1 MTIDEWHDDH
11 MFDTSKLGPLY
22 EDFSV
27 GATLPAL
34 PAITITESDN
44 AIYRAITGDQHLMA
58 ADRRLAEAVTGSPR
72 GVANPAVAL
81 QYSIGQ
87 TTMAT
92 RQAIANLYYRS
103 VRVLRPVEIGQTLT
117 TTTTVLGLKDSSP
130 KGDQFRGKVW
140 LGIVTESDEGPV
152 VEYERCALVR
162 GRGPGQPGHADDIP
176 GPSDPSPLTDLTALV
191 PDWNLSPLPSTEWD
205 DGDTKTD
212 PLRDHIDM
220 AAPLARLTFNQAAVH
235 RDITLTADGRRL
247 VYGGHVQG
255 LAQASLT
262 RMLPG
267 LAHVVAWDGCDHIGP
282 AFEGDLVE
290 FRHTPVER
298 IAVGAPGSGGSLV
311 RFEVIGTKVAD
322 GNAGPV
328 EPVDILRWTPIVV
341 APM

>member
-1 MTIDEWHDDH
+1 MGV
-11 MFDTSKLGPLY
+11 MFDTSQLGPLY

-27 GATLPAL
+27 GATLPPL
-34 PAITITESDN
+34 PSITLTEADN
-44 AIYRAITGDQHLMA
+44 TIYRAVTGDQHLLS
-58 ADRRLAEAVTGSPR
+58 ADPTLASVVTGR
-72 GVANPAVAL
+72 NTATANPALVM

-103 VRVLRPVEIGQTLT
+103 VRVLRPAYVGETLS
-117 TTTTVLGLKDSSP
+117 TTTTVLGLRDSSP

-140 LGIVTESDEGPV
+140 LGITTASEAGPV

-176 GPSDPSPLTDLTALV
+176 GPSDPTPLDELAGLV
-191 PDWNLSPLPSTEWD
+191 PDWGLTHLPATEWS
-205 DGDTKTD
+205 DGETKTD
-212 PLRDHIDM
+212 PLRDHVDL

-235 RDITLTADGRRL
+235 RDITTTANGRRL

-262 RMLPG
+262 RMVPG
-267 LAHVVAWDGCDHIGP
+267 LAHVVAWDGCDHTGP
-282 AFEGDLVE
+282 AFEGDLIE

-298 IAVGAPGSGGSLV
+298 TPTGTGNGALV
-311 RFEVIGTKVAD
+311 RFDVIGTKVAD
-322 GNAGPV
+322 GESGPCD
-328 EPVDILRWTPIVV
+328 PVDILRWTPIVV
-341 APM
+341 APLS

>member
-1 MTIDEWHDDH
+1 

-27 GATLPAL
+27 GATLPPL
-34 PAITITESDN
+34 PAVTLTEADN
-44 AIYRAITGDQHLMA
+44 TLYRAITGDQHALA
-58 ADRRLAEAVTGSPR
+58 ADATAYRAASGS
-72 GVANPAVAL
+72 GGALANPALVM

-103 VRVLRPVEIGQTLT
+103 VRVLGPVEIGQTLR
-117 TTTTVLGLKDSSP
+117 TTTTVLGLKDSAP

-140 LGIVTESDEGPV
+140 LGITSSTADGPV

-176 GPSDPSPLTDLTALV
+176 GPSEPIPIAELGAHVPS
-191 PDWNLSPLPSTEWD
+191 WNLDGLIATEWGVD
-205 DGDTKTD
+205 DTRVD
-212 PLRDHIDM
+212 PLRDHVDM
-220 AAPLARLTFNQAAVH
+220 AAPLARMTFNQAAVH
-235 RDITLTADGRRL
+235 RDHTMAADGRRL

-267 LAHVVAWDGCDHIGP
+267 LATVQGWDGCDHIGP
-282 AFEGDLVE
+282 AYEDDLIE
-290 FRHTPVER
+290 FRHRLVER
-298 IAVGAPGSGGSLV
+298 EPAGGGRLM
-311 RFEVIGTKVAD
+311 RFEVIGTKVGTDA
-322 GNAGPV
+322 
-328 EPVDILRWTPIVV
+328 ETDILRWTPIVWGV
-341 APM
+341 